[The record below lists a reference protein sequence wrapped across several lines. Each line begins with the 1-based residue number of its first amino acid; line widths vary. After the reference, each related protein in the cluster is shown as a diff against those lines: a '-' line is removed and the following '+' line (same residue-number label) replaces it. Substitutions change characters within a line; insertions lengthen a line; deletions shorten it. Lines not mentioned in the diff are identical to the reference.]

1 MEDGWHAHRLPQQ
14 WGNTSSMPHQSS
26 RGHCILHWS
35 SHIII
40 AVIIVISVFF
50 NLLDMCLKYSPRAL
64 CSQFYTSLGRLHVPI
79 IGQYSVKLLAE
90 SGSLMVV
97 GEPDYYLIILPPP
110 LYDKLLTHISQG
122 SYQTISVIDCEIET
136 PYCQT
141 HRSSLLKGF
150 LAVINLAET
159 DHLMTGC
166 EIPTTSL

>member
-1 MEDGWHAHRLPQQ
+1 M
-14 WGNTSSMPHQSS
+14 S
-26 RGHCILHWS
+26 
-35 SHIII
+35 
-40 AVIIVISVFF
+40 
-50 NLLDMCLKYSPRAL
+50 
-64 CSQFYTSLGRLHVPI
+64 PI

-97 GEPDYYLIILPPP
+97 GEPDYNLIILPPP
-110 LYDKLLTHISQG
+110 LYAKLLTHISQG
-122 SYQTISVIDCEIET
+122 SYQTISVIDCEIEIS
-136 PYCQT
+136 YCQT